1 MDLPGVDP
9 TVPSAARIYDYLLGG
24 KDHFAADRQAAEAVL
39 QSVPNARQ
47 SARANRAFLSRAV
60 RALVEA
66 GVRQFLDIGAG
77 LPTQENVHQVAQR
90 AAPNSRVVYVD
101 NDPVVLVHA
110 RALLADNPG
119 TVVVPADIRDPA
131 ALLGHPMLRDH
142 LDFTQPVGVLLLAVL
157 HFIPDDEEA
166 ARIVAELRHPL
177 VSGSYVA
184 ISHGHPGELSGD
196 LAEKGREL
204 YGRTRQ
210 GAVVGRTRADMAAW
224 LEGLELLDPGIVPL
238 QGWRPE
244 EDFDPLPDPL
254 PDPAE
259 PGVFGMVA
267 RVP

>member
-1 MDLPGVDP
+1 MDITGVDLS
-9 TVPSAARIYDYLLGG
+9 VPSAARIYDYLLGG
-24 KDHFAADRQAAEAVL
+24 KDHFAADREAAEVVL
-39 QSVPNARQ
+39 RSVPNAREN
-47 SARANRAFLSRAV
+47 ARANRAFLGQAV
-60 RALVEA
+60 RVLVDA

-119 TVVVPADIRDPA
+119 TRVVPADIRDPA
-131 ALLGHPMLRDH
+131 ALLQHPTVQDY

-157 HFIPDDEEA
+157 HFIPDDKEA
-166 ARIVAELRHPL
+166 ARIVAELRRPL
-177 VSGSYVA
+177 VSGSHVV
-184 ISHGHPGELSGD
+184 ISHGHPGELTGD
-196 LAEKGREL
+196 LVKKGHEL
-204 YGRTRQ
+204 YGHTRQ
-210 GAVVGRTRADMAAW
+210 GAAVGRTRADMAAW
-224 LEGLELLDPGIVPL
+224 LEGLELLAPGIVPV

-244 EDFDPLPDPL
+244 NDFEPVPDL
-254 PDPAE
+254 AE